1 MMNLIII
8 KFFLFQY
15 DLIIEKKIIFFG
27 EKIIIYAL
35 PIFKILQGII
45 IKLVNFVWTMWLPSV
60 VCFYPQSTVFL
71 NWLPINEKVKKN
83 NAHIR
88 MID

>member
-1 MMNLIII
+1 MNLIII

-45 IKLVNFVWTMWLPSV
+45 IKLVNFV
-60 VCFYPQSTVFL
+60 
-71 NWLPINEKVKKN
+71 
-83 NAHIR
+83 
-88 MID
+88 